1 MVYSIELLFI
11 FIIYIYLVRKIKII
25 NNFVYLIIVVF
36 IVEE

>member
-25 NNFVYLIIVVF
+25 NNFVYLIIVVC